1 MLKHSYMTPEI
12 QEIEVYAE
20 GVLAASTF
28 KLDEYE
34 SNGDAIELEF

>member
-1 MLKHSYMTPEI
+1 MLIKNYVTPEI
-12 QEIEVYAE
+12 QEIEVFAE

-28 KLDEYE
+28 KLNEYE

>member
-1 MLKHSYMTPEI
+1 MLKHNYVVPEI
-12 QEIEVYAE
+12 LEIEVFAE

-28 KLDEYE
+28 TLKEYE